1 MFSIMENIYDGWQY
15 FISIL
20 SLVGGN
26 FHLVIENIG
35 KMSDY
40 VTNLFY
46 SFPLPAWVS
55 SVALTV
61 LGFGIIFKICHWG
74 C

>member
-15 FISIL
+15 LINIL

-40 VTNLFY
+40 VTNLFDN
-46 SFPLPAWVS
+46 FPLPAWVS
-55 SVALTV
+55 SVAFAV
-61 LGFGIIFKICHWG
+61 LGFGIVAKICHWG

>member
-15 FISIL
+15 LINIL

-40 VTNLFY
+40 VTNFFN
-46 SFPLPAWVS
+46 SFPVPAWVS
-55 SVALTV
+55 YSFLAV
-61 LGFGIIFKICHWG
+61 LGLGIVSKICHWG
-74 C
+74 

>member
-1 MFSIMENIYDGWQY
+1 MFSIMENIYSGWQY
-15 FISIL
+15 LINIL

-40 VTNLFY
+40 ISDFLNN
-46 SFPLPAWVS
+46 FPVPEWVS
-55 SVALTV
+55 LTILAV
-61 LGFGIIFKICHWG
+61 LGFGIVSKICHWG